1 MLQDEVNFLWDIEID
16 GYLPDLANNVIN
28 LELERNNKSKGQT
41 ENYQE

>member
-1 MLQDEVNFLWDIEID
+1 MLQDEVNFLWDTEID